1 MRRLGVLLL
10 AFTVVGV
17 HHGPW
22 LAAQVLAVAPSASV
36 PIPLNNDETGPTSH
50 IARGGREVQ
59 DAMSTLPIPRVRS
72 ENPFLAGLIA
82 DAVERSPTFRQL
94 IDIIGRTDGIVYIV
108 SRTCGRGVR
117 SCLLLRVTV
126 AGRYR
131 ILFIK
136 VDPRKDGSELMATIG
151 HELQHA
157 VEVLSD
163 ASLTNDLA
171 IYHFYDRFV
180 RTDRGRFETEAAIS
194 AGLHVQA
201 EVEAWAKARSRC
213 IRPREGCGTSAS
225 QDATA
230 RQN

>member
-1 MRRLGVLLL
+1 
-10 AFTVVGV
+10 
-17 HHGPW
+17 
-22 LAAQVLAVAPSASV
+22 V

-72 ENPFLAGLIA
+72 ENPFLTGLIA

-94 IDIIGRTDGIVYIV
+94 IDIIGRTNGIVYIV

-136 VDPRKDGSELMATIG
+136 VDPRKAGNELMATIG

-194 AGLHVQA
+194 AGLHGWKLGRRRGRGVS
-201 EVEAWAKARSRC
+201 VHAKDAGHQRLRTPQLARIERKLRLSGQ
-213 IRPREGCGTSAS
+213 PSLV
-225 QDATA
+225 D
-230 RQN
+230 